1 MRYLLIT
8 VSFYGTMMWAQAQ
21 KTDSVIAEMKSIN
34 KAITG
39 NAAAISNRAMNIFL
53 ADKTGY
59 LSESSDLSFYTN
71 YVTFNSSTGR
81 ITVNHNFQKATGTD
95 EPIKKLPSVGL
106 AVTLPV
112 SFSNSFLDNRF
123 DNGLGIMIGY
133 KWLGKV
139 KTRFAITGN
148 DPVQKKSVDALRAA
162 IVHTLETEINKKD
175 ADFNM
180 ALALVDTADVPGQDI
195 TKAKELMKRE
205 FDEQIK
211 EECEEKF
218 AGLQA
223 ATLTKTNNF
232 KLISTHWTSVHAY
245 IPLLSPDYFVA
256 SSLHTN
262 FEHEHSYPLQL
273 TLSHTRLW
281 ESAKAGRLFATASAN
296 FLMNNSKL
304 SYGLDNINL
313 AEYATAGGTDSLHT
327 AALKNNK
334 AYIGNYENFFTPTL
348 QARVVY
354 FPRNSHI
361 GISFLIQQSFGSY
374 DLLNSKISIP
384 VVLINS
390 KKTPA
395 VNVDFYVLFLDI
407 SNKLKSANAP
417 VSKTI
422 IGLSVGVPLSR
433 LMY

>member
-1 MRYLLIT
+1 
-8 VSFYGTMMWAQAQ
+8 
-21 KTDSVIAEMKSIN
+21 
-34 KAITG
+34 
-39 NAAAISNRAMNIFL
+39 MNIFL

-71 YVTFNSSTGR
+71 YATLNSSTGR
-81 ITVNHNFQKATGTD
+81 ITVNHNFQKATGSD

-106 AVTLPV
+106 AVTLPI
-112 SFSNSFLDNRF
+112 SFSNSFLDHRF
-123 DNGLGIMIGY
+123 DNGLGIMLGY

-139 KTRFAITGN
+139 KTRFAVTGN
-148 DPVQKKSVDALRAA
+148 DPGQKKSMDALRAA

-180 ALALVDTADVPGQDI
+180 ALASVDTAEVPGQDI
-195 TKAKELMKRE
+195 TKAKELMKQE
-205 FDEQIK
+205 FGELLK
-211 EECEEKF
+211 EEYQEKF
-218 AGLQA
+218 ASLQA
-223 ATLTKTNNF
+223 IALTKTNNF
-232 KLISTHWTSVHAY
+232 KLISTNWTSVHVY
-245 IPLLSPDYFVA
+245 LPLLSPGYFVA
-256 SSLHTN
+256 SSLHTS
-262 FEHEHSYPLQL
+262 FEHQHSWPLQL

-281 ESAKAGRLFATASAN
+281 ESAKAGRLFATASVG

-313 AEYATAGGTDSLHT
+313 AEYTVAGGTDTLHT
-327 AALKNNK
+327 AALKNNR
-334 AYIGNYENFFTPTL
+334 AYIGNYENFFTSTL

-354 FPRNSHI
+354 FPGNSHI
-361 GISFLIQQSFGSY
+361 GVSFLIQQSFGSY

-395 VNVDFYVLFLDI
+395 ANVDFYVLFLDML
-407 SNKLKSANAP
+407 NKIKSATAL

-433 LMY
+433 LMF